1 MDPFN
6 EAEILT
12 RAREFDMQ
20 ALADLY
26 DHFSPAIYSYS
37 QRMLDSSALA
47 EECVAET
54 FSRLLHAFKKGMG
67 PKENLRAYL
76 YRIAHNWIT
85 DYYRKRQP
93 DQPGDEELEKMED
106 ASDLIGETEM
116 LHTRK
121 QVRRILNKLPEQ
133 QRQIIHLRYFE
144 GWELDEIAT
153 CLNRSVNYVKVNQHR
168 AVNALR
174 REFEKRKS

>member
-6 EAEILT
+6 EANLLK
-12 RAREFDMQ
+12 RAREFEMQ
-20 ALADLY
+20 ALTDLY

-37 QRMLDSSALA
+37 MRMLESSALA

-54 FSRLLHAFKKGMG
+54 FSRLLHAFKKGKG

-85 DYYRKRQP
+85 DYYRRRQP
-93 DQPGDEELEKMED
+93 DQPGEEELEKLED
-106 ASDLIGETEM
+106 SSDLMQETET
-116 LHTRK
+116 LFSR
-121 QVRRILNKLPEQ
+121 QRVRQILLQLPEQ
-133 QRQIIHLRYFE
+133 QQQIIQLRYFE
-144 GWELDEIAT
+144 GWELEEIAA
-153 CLNRSVNYVKVNQHR
+153 CLKRSVNYVKVNQHR

-174 REFEKRKS
+174 REFEKRDY

>member
-1 MDPFN
+1 MDSFN
-6 EAEILT
+6 EAEIL
-12 RAREFDMQ
+12 AKAKEFDMQ

-26 DHFSPAIYSYS
+26 DHFSPGIFSYS

-54 FSRLLHAFKKGMG
+54 FSRLLHAFKRGMG

-76 YRIAHNWIT
+76 YRMAHNWIT
-85 DYYRKRQP
+85 DYYRRRQP
-93 DQPGDEELEKMED
+93 DQPGDEELEKMEG
-106 ASDLIGETEM
+106 SSNLVKETE
-116 LHTRK
+116 TRITRQ
-121 QVRRILNKLPEQ
+121 QVREILHRLPEQ

-144 GWELDEIAT
+144 GWELEEIAA

-174 REFEKRKS
+174 REFEKRED

>member
-1 MDPFN
+1 MDSFN
-6 EAEILT
+6 EAEIL
-12 RAREFDMQ
+12 AKAKEFDMQ

-54 FSRLLHAFKKGMG
+54 FSRLLHTFKRGMG

-76 YRIAHNWIT
+76 YRMAHNWIT
-85 DYYRKRQP
+85 DYYRRRQP
-93 DQPGDEELEKMED
+93 DQPGDDELEKIEGS
-106 ASDLIGETEM
+106 SDLPNETEM
-116 LHTRK
+116 RFTRQRVREILH
-121 QVRRILNKLPEQ
+121 KLPEQ
-133 QRQIIHLRYFE
+133 QRQIIQLRYFE

-153 CLNRSVNYVKVNQHR
+153 CLNRSINYVKVNQHR

-174 REFEKRKS
+174 REFINREN